1 MRYNDMSY
9 GAHTFKLRYTTS
21 FQAASSSMPAQHS
34 GAPACHCIM
43 ASTQGEVSLLNSS
56 CVFKFSSGDYV
67 AISNSR
73 WEECKENGD
82 KPKATKS
89 HKG

>member
-9 GAHTFKLRYTTS
+9 GAYTFKLRYTTS
-21 FQAASSSMPAQHS
+21 FQAASCSMPAQHS

-43 ASTQGEVSLLNSS
+43 ASPQGEVILLNSS
-56 CVFKFSSGDYV
+56 CVFKFSSNDYV
-67 AISNSR
+67 VTSNSR

-82 KPKATKS
+82 KAKAS
-89 HKG
+89 ESDKG